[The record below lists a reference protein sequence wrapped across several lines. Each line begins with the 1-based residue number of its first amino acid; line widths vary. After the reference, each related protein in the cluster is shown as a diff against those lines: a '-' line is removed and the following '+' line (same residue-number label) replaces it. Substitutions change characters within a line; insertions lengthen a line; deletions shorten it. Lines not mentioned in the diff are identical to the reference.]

1 MTDNRELDYRQ
12 LYDLER
18 RRADM
23 CEGVILELRRRV
35 AALEQEVRD
44 LKSDR
49 DFWKRRL
56 HEEISKLNDLKRE
69 RRELRKLLAA
79 PQEPTP

>member
-1 MTDNRELDYRQ
+1 MTNYQELYE
-12 LYDLER
+12 LER

-23 CEGVILELRRRV
+23 CEGQILELRRRG
-35 AALEQEVRD
+35 AALEQEARD

-56 HEEISKLNDLKRE
+56 HEEADKLNDLKRE
-69 RRELRKLLAA
+69 RRELRKLLVTL
-79 PQEPTP
+79 QEPTP